1 MTSALLNDRYRI
13 LRTLGKGGFGETFL
27 AEDTQMPSGRWCVV
41 KLLKPTNNDP
51 QIYQLVR
58 DRFQRE
64 AAILEELG
72 EGQPQIPSLYA
83 YFESGGEF
91 YLVQEY
97 IEGKTLNQQ
106 LQQQGLFSESRI
118 RDLLIHL
125 LPTLA
130 YIHDKRIIHRDI
142 KPDNIIL
149 RSSDNKP
156 VLIDFGAVRETMG
169 TVVTSQ
175 GTPTSSIVIGT
186 PGFMPSEQSIGRP
199 VFSSDLYSLGLTA
212 IYLLTGKVPQA
223 LTTDPLTGEIVW
235 RELALNISPSLGD
248 ILDKTVKSH
257 ARDRF
262 STARE
267 MLAALQSGNVPISP
281 TVTSVPPVPIPAIQT
296 PSATIAVAPTPA
308 LKQNSNSAIISSL
321 IIGGLA
327 CVGIIAGLV
336 LTRPSAVE
344 SEQNNRSEVENS
356 QQNSQSELANQ
367 SQSELANQSQP
378 ESSVSPPSNL
388 SEQPTL
394 TQPIPNQ
401 PNSNP
406 PITTNPSLS
415 NNVQNNSNF
424 SDRPD
429 PKETVA
435 RYYSYINSEQYES
448 AWQMLP
454 SSIRNDT
461 RLHPDGYVNYYNWWD
476 SVDRVAIKNVN
487 LVDSRTDASEV
498 NISYDYQMK
507 KGNSTPQTLR
517 FSLVWDESQDDWAI
531 AGIKVL

>member
-1 MTSALLNDRYRI
+1 MTSALLNDRYNI
-13 LRTLGKGGFGETFL
+13 LRIISKGGFGETFL
-27 AEDTQMPSGRWCVV
+27 AEDTQMPSGRYCVV

-51 QIYQLVR
+51 KTYQIIQE
-58 DRFQRE
+58 RFQRE

-106 LQQQGLFSESRI
+106 LQQQGIFSESRI
-118 RDLLIHL
+118 RDLLINL

-169 TVVTSQ
+169 TVMTSS

-267 MLAALQSGNVPISP
+267 MLAALQSENVSSSP
-281 TVTSVPPVPIPAIQT
+281 TVAFVPPVQVPPIQI
-296 PSATIAVAPTPA
+296 PSATIAVAPTSAP
-308 LKQNSNSAIISSL
+308 KQSNNNTIISSL

-327 CVGIIAGLV
+327 CFGIIAGLI

-344 SEQNNRSEVENS
+344 SEQSKDSKSGNS
-356 QQNSQSELANQ
+356 QQNPQSSQSN
-367 SQSELANQSQP
+367 
-378 ESSVSPPSNL
+378 NL
-388 SEQPTL
+388 
-394 TQPIPNQ
+394 
-401 PNSNP
+401 
-406 PITTNPSLS
+406 
-415 NNVQNNSNF
+415 QNNSNF
-424 SDRPD
+424 RDRPD
-429 PKETVA
+429 PRETVT

-454 SSIRNDT
+454 SSIKNDP

-487 LVDSRTDASEV
+487 LVDSRSDASEV

-507 KGNSTPQTLR
+507 KGNFTPQTLR

-531 AGIKVL
+531 AKIKVL